1 MGAELLRFRLSEQD
15 EPGYAAGVVAVA
27 RALHAGRIVA
37 FPTDTVWGVAVL
49 ADDGEALRRVFEMKG
64 REPEKALPVFV
75 GSEAQARELLEEF
88 PAPFVRLAARFWP
101 GALTLVGRPR
111 EGLLDATRA
120 PDGTVALRVP
130 AIRLVQRLLAV
141 LGQPLACTSAN
152 RSGQPP
158 LAGSDA
164 VMRELGERL
173 AFVADNDEAAG
184 GLPSTVVALR
194 EGRPRVLRVGAI
206 PEAEVLNVATGIP
219 LDLRQRL

>member
-15 EPGYAAGVVAVA
+15 EPGYATGVAALA
-27 RALHAGRIVA
+27 RALQAGQVVA

-49 ADDGEALRRVFEMKG
+49 ANDGEALRRVFELKG

-75 GSEAQARELLEEF
+75 GSEARARELLEEF
-88 PAPFVRLAARFWP
+88 PDPFARLAARFWP
-101 GALTLVGRPR
+101 GGLTLVGRPR

-130 AIRLVQRLLAV
+130 AIRLVQRLLS
-141 LGQPLACTSAN
+141 LLEQPLACTSAN

-158 LAGSDA
+158 LADALA
-164 VMRELGERL
+164 VMRELGDGL
-173 AFVADNDEAAG
+173 AFVADNDEATG

-194 EGRPRVLRVGAI
+194 EDRPRVLRAGAI
-206 PEAEVLNVATGIP
+206 PEAEVLNIATGIS